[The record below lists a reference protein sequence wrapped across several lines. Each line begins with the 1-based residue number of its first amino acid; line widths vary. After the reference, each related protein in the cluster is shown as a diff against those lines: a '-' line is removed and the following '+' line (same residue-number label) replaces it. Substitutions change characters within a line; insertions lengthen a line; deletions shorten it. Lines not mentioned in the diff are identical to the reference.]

1 MKKIIAIFI
10 IIFTFTFANSSRA
23 IPHELESKI
32 SSIPL
37 SRNSYSIY
45 IKNLHT
51 QEEIASWNI
60 YRAMKPAS
68 VIKLLTTYAGVLG
81 LGLDYRWET
90 KFYHSGYIKNG
101 VLHGNLVIKA
111 SGDPTLKSRD
121 IPQIVDNI
129 ESFGINKKILG
140 DIVIDRTLFQVPW
153 QNSSKFDRNRY
164 SPYNAMPDAMMFNE
178 RKSTLCITPS
188 GRTVKLNRVD
198 GDKSYRVVN
207 RLRVVNRSCR
217 GGYSWPKVRIKTDT
231 NQRSTIFLSG
241 KISKRCGKRTICKVV
256 SMPHRSFYYALKDEL
271 KRRGIKFVGTLKLRK
286 VLKRDKYM
294 FSHHSPTLKEVIS
307 IILKKSNNLMARQL
321 FLTIGTLYYQPPINT
336 LKAST
341 AVKRVLNRHHILAD
355 NYTIIQN
362 GSGLSRVSRV
372 STKTLANLLED
383 AYINYDYRWLES
395 LSIAGIDG
403 TIRRRFQNSTV
414 YGRAW
419 MKTGTIKHVSNI
431 AGYVEGI
438 SGDKYI
444 VIILVN
450 SPKSARYGRVLANRV
465 IEWVADNL

>member
-1 MKKIIAIFI
+1 MKKVITIFALIIS
-10 IIFTFTFANSSRA
+10 FAYSSYNN
-23 IPHELESKI
+23 IPYELESQI
-32 SSIPL
+32 LSIPL
-37 SRNSYSIY
+37 NRNSYSIY
-45 IKNLHT
+45 IKGLDSGM
-51 QEEIASWNI
+51 EIASWNI
-60 YRAMKPAS
+60 YRPMKPAS

-81 LGLDYRWET
+81 LGFDYRWET
-90 KFYHSGYIKNG
+90 KFYHSGYIQNG
-101 VLHGNLVIKA
+101 VLHGNLIVKA
-111 SGDPTLKSRD
+111 SGDPTLKSSD
-121 IPQIVDNI
+121 IPEIVDNI
-129 ESFGINKKILG
+129 ESFGIRKILG
-140 DIVIDRTLFQVPW
+140 DIVIDRSLFQVPW
-153 QNSSKFDRNRY
+153 QNSSKFDKNRY

-198 GDKSYRVVN
+198 NDRSYKIVN
-207 RLRVVNRSCR
+207 RLKLVNKSCR
-217 GGYSWPKVRIKTDT
+217 RGYSWPKVRIKTDI

-241 KISKRCGKRTICKVV
+241 KLSKRCGTRKICKVV
-256 SMPHRSFYYALKDEL
+256 SMPHRAFYYALKSEL
-271 KRRGIKFVGTLKLRK
+271 KKRGIKFVGTLKLRK
-286 VLKRDKYM
+286 VSKRDKYM
-294 FSHHSPTLKEVIS
+294 FSHFSPTLEEVIS

-341 AVKRVLNRHHILAD
+341 AVKRILNRHNILAD
-355 NYTIIQN
+355 DYTIIQN

-383 AYINYDYRWLES
+383 AYFNYGYRWLDT

-419 MKTGTIKHVSNI
+419 MKTGTIKNVSNI

-438 SGDKYI
+438 SGEKYV

-450 SPKSARYGRVLANRV
+450 SPKSAKYGRTLANRV
-465 IEWVADNL
+465 IEWVADSL

>member
-1 MKKIIAIFI
+1 MKKIITLFLFI
-10 IIFTFTFANSSRA
+10 ITFAYSSYNK
-23 IPHELESKI
+23 IPYELESEI

-37 SRNSYSIY
+37 NKNSYSIY
-45 IKNLHT
+45 IKGLDSG
-51 QEEIASWNI
+51 EEIASWNL
-60 YRAMKPAS
+60 YKPMKPAS

-81 LGLDYRWET
+81 LGFDYRWET
-90 KFYHSGYIKNG
+90 KFYHSGYIENG
-101 VLHGNLVIKA
+101 TLHGNLIVQA
-111 SGDPTLKSRD
+111 SGDPTLKTKD
-121 IPQIVDNI
+121 IPEIVDNI
-129 ESFGINKKILG
+129 EMFGIRKILG

-153 QNSSKFDRNRY
+153 QNSSRFDKNRY

-188 GRTVKLNRVD
+188 GRTVKLSRIDN
-198 GDKSYRVVN
+198 DKSYKIVN
-207 RLRVVNRSCR
+207 RLKLVNKSCKR
-217 GGYSWPKVRIKTDT
+217 GYSWPKVRIKTDQ

-241 KISKRCGKRTICKVV
+241 KISKRCGTRKICKVV
-256 SMPHRSFYYALKDEL
+256 SMPHRAFYYALKDEL
-271 KRRGIKFVGTLKLRK
+271 KKRGIDFVGTLKLRK
-286 VLKRDKYM
+286 VSKRDKYM
-294 FSHHSPTLKEVIS
+294 FSHYSPTLEEVIS

-341 AVKRVLNRHHILAD
+341 AVKRVLNRHNILAD
-355 NYTIIQN
+355 DYTIIQN

-383 AYINYDYRWLES
+383 AYFSYGYRWLES

-403 TIRRRFQNSTV
+403 TIRRRFQNSSV

-419 MKTGTIKHVSNI
+419 MKTGTIKYVSNI

-438 SGDKYI
+438 SGEKYV

-450 SPKSARYGRVLANRV
+450 SPKSAQYGRTLANRV